1 MSTYEHPEELTIG
14 LRRIQSLRYGENP
27 HQQSAFYQEIP
38 AAPGTIATAKQL
50 HGKELSHNN
59 IIDADAA
66 WAAVSEFEEQTFAI
80 IKHTNACGLASH
92 KNQTESYRRALAGD
106 PISAFGGIVACN
118 RKLTFAAA
126 EEIRKTFYEIILAPS
141 FDAKATA
148 LLQKKKDLRILAL
161 GAKSTVPGLDYRRVS
176 GGMLVQTPDILAEDP
191 ALWKV
196 VTERIPSAQEFEELV
211 FAWKAVKQIKSN
223 AIVLT
228 KDRAL
233 RGMGAGQPNRVTSV
247 HLALRAAGNEASG
260 CGVGWDSCV
269 PFPDGLEEAAE
280 GGVSAVIQPGGSIRD
295 DAVIA
300 AADKASI
307 AMMFTGARH
316 FKH

>member
-1 MSTYEHPEELTIG
+1 MRADEHPKELTIS

-66 WAAVSEFEEQTFAI
+66 WTTVNEFEEQTFAVV
-80 IKHTNACGLASH
+80 KHTNACGLASH
-92 KNQTESYRRALAGD
+92 EDQPESYKRALAGD
-106 PISAFGGIVACN
+106 PVSAFGGIVACN
-118 RKLTFAAA
+118 REITLAAA
-126 EEIRKTFYEIILAPS
+126 EEIRKTFYEIVLAPS
-141 FDAKATA
+141 FDAKALA
-148 LLQKKKDLRILAL
+148 LLQKKKDLRILKL
-161 GAKSTVPGLDYRRVS
+161 GSKSTVPGLDYRRVS
-176 GGMLVQTPDILAEDP
+176 GGMLVQTPDTLAEDP
-191 ALWKV
+191 ALWNV
-196 VTERIPSAQEFEELV
+196 VTERSPSAQEFEEMV

-247 HLALRAAGNEASG
+247 HLALRAAGNESSG
-260 CGVGWDSCV
+260 CVVGSDAFF
-269 PFPDGLEEAAE
+269 PFPDGLEAAAE
-280 GGVSAVIQPGGSIRD
+280 GGVTAVVQPGGSIRD
-295 DAVIA
+295 EAVIA
-300 AADKASI
+300 AADKAGI
-307 AMMFTGARH
+307 AMVFTGTRH